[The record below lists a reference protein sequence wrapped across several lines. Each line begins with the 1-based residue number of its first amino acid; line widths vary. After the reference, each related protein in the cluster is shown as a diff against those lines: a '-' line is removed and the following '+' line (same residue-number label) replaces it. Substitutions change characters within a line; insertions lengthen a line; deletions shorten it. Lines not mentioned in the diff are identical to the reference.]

1 MFSRRKLL
9 FSSAAGAVGSA
20 LLGRSAAAQ
29 PPAGDPTHSHLAP
42 GRRSGRGRTPVTT
55 PNGMSLPYRMEN
67 GVKVF
72 HLTAE
77 PVKREFVDGF
87 NVNCWGYNGMT
98 PGPTIEA
105 FEGDRVRIY
114 VTNK

>member
-1 MFSRRKLL
+1 
-9 FSSAAGAVGSA
+9 
-20 LLGRSAAAQ
+20 
-29 PPAGDPTHSHLAP
+29 
-42 GRRSGRGRTPVTT
+42 
-55 PNGMSLPYRMEN
+55 MEN

-87 NVNCWGYNGMT
+87 TVNCWGYNGMT

-114 VTNK
+114 VTNKLPEGTSIHWHGFILPNGMDGVTGLTQPKIAPGGDVRVRVHAEADRHAHVSPALR